1 MYFSDDGI
9 VAGVV
14 ASLEKRDG
22 VCWFGFGA
30 ARWQCGRGSVA
41 KAAAGDLKMSVKQL
55 IRGER
60 RETGWFSG
68 SGLQC

>member
-1 MYFSDDGI
+1 MYSSDDGV

-14 ASLEKRDG
+14 TSLEKRDG

-30 ARWQCGRGSVA
+30 ACWQCGGGSVA
-41 KAAAGDLKMSVKQL
+41 KADASDLKMSVKQL

-60 RETGWFSG
+60 REAGWFLG